1 MQVHPRTRRD
11 DRGFTLVELLVIIA
25 ILGVLAGIV
34 VYSVSGVTNNAQR
47 NACLM
52 EANNMRTA
60 VEVFRQQV
68 GVYPTNQN
76 QLTPSM
82 SVPAKL
88 VTITGT
94 TPPGFAWTPG
104 TGDVCANLVPAI
116 NP

>member
-1 MQVHPRTRRD
+1 MHRPASRHNA
-11 DRGFTLVELLVIIA
+11 GFTLIELLVVVA
-25 ILGVLAGIV
+25 LLGVLAGIV
-34 VYSVSGVTNNAQR
+34 VFSVSGVTNSAQR

-60 VEVFRQQV
+60 VEVFRQQL
-68 GVYPTNQN
+68 GFYPSNQS

-94 TPPGFAWTPG
+94 TPPGYVWTPG
-104 TGDVCANLVPAI
+104 TGNVCANLTPAI
-116 NP
+116 SP